1 MKNSLPQ
8 RPQPVQRLKSKA
20 PAPTVA
26 AALPAITEVPKP
38 KTQLCTRQLHALGNR
53 PSLYQIF
60 GLLERLPV
68 ITTERYQYLTYLEQL
83 YMRSQPERLPH
94 PQFVLRRYQL
104 VLHLAKRHPD
114 YPLFCGWR
122 ELMQWLN
129 NPLRLQ
135 KRCWREFL
143 GQSRPEVPE
152 DVISCIFNYLQI
164 ETKAK

>member
-1 MKNSLPQ
+1 MKSLPHRQ
-8 RPQPVQRLKSKA
+8 ATTNSRVHGWAAAKSHPRAPEPQSAA
-20 PAPTVA
+20 PAPS
-26 AALPAITEVPKP
+26 AL
-38 KTQLCTRQLHALGNR
+38 LCTRQLHALGNR

-68 ITTERYQYLTYLEQL
+68 ITTERYQHLTYLEQL

-104 VLHLAKRHPD
+104 VLHLANRHPD
-114 YPLFCGWR
+114 YPLFCRWR

-152 DVISCIFNYLQI
+152 EVIECIFFYVYNL
-164 ETKAK
+164 